1 MIERLLRRVRG
12 QAPFLL
18 VLALMAAAFGYLLIL
33 PHHWRR
39 GVAGISLSMLV
50 AGALRLG
57 LPGHRAGLLTVRG
70 RWIDAGLYLALGLA
84 ILVVA
89 VQLG

>member
-18 VLALMAAAFGYLLIL
+18 VLALMAAAFGFLLVW
-33 PHHWRR
+33 PDHWRR
-39 GVAGISLSMLV
+39 GVAGAALSMLV
-50 AGALRLG
+50 AAALRLL
-57 LPGHRAGLLTVRG
+57 LPAHRAGFLVVRR
-70 RWIDAGLYLALGLA
+70 RWIDVAIYLVLGLV
-84 ILVVA
+84 ILAAA